1 MLLQMERLQTLVFIR
16 EAKYYQVIGQNDET
30 TERWQ
35 MG

>member
-1 MLLQMERLQTLVFIR
+1 MERLETPVFIR
-16 EAKYYQVIGQNDET
+16 EANHYQVIGQNDET